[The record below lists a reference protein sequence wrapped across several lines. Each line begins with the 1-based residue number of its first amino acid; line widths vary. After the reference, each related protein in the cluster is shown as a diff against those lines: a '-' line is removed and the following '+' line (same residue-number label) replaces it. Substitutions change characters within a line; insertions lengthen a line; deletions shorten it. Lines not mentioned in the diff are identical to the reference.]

1 MTITRTTTA
10 STRRTAA
17 AVHPE
22 LADLGKRR
30 IGPAV
35 WATTRIALGVVFFW
49 AFVDKLF
56 GLGFATP
63 SERSWLNGG
72 SPTEGYLAGVEGPFA
87 GVFNAMSGQ
96 AWADWLFMAGL
107 LGIGGALLLG
117 VAMRV
122 AAASGALLLTFMYLA
137 SLPLENNPVVDDHLV
152 YAVVLVGLAAVRAG
166 DTAGLGRAWR
176 RIPLVQRNGWLQ

>member
-1 MTITRTTTA
+1 
-10 STRRTAA
+10 
-17 AVHPE
+17 
-22 LADLGKRR
+22 
-30 IGPAV
+30 
-35 WATTRIALGVVFFW
+35 
-49 AFVDKLF
+49 
-56 GLGFATP
+56 
-63 SERSWLNGG
+63 
-72 SPTEGYLAGVEGPFA
+72 VEGPFA
-87 GVFNAMSGQ
+87 GIFNAMSGQ

-122 AAASGALLLTFMYLA
+122 AAASGALLLVLMYAA

-176 RIPLVQRNGWLQ
+176 RLPLVQRYGWLQ